1 MASTLRDA
9 QRPNWLATNQ
19 LISDDFWYHS
29 TMTEDGI
36 YQTHIAARQNLRRLS
51 VIRGVVLVGQL
62 LALAFFTAINP
73 IGLPANAI
81 AVVLAI
87 YASVTMAGWLRSRST
102 IPITEREFFI
112 HLLADIFF
120 FSALMYFSGGASN
133 PFISYYLIP
142 ISIAAITLPRHYS
155 IVTAAAALLSYS
167 LLINYYVAIAS
178 IAPVAQAGHGH
189 HAESNNLHILGMW
202 ANFAISA
209 LIITYFISRMA
220 NTLKD
225 QQQQIAEQR
234 EAQLRD
240 EQLLAVGTLAAGTA
254 HELGTPLNTMKLLID
269 EMIADA
275 QHSQDDLHLLNQQ
288 MALCKTTLKQL
299 LTTAEQSQHKQL
311 AAQPLHTYFS
321 ALLERWLL
329 MRPTVKANI
338 ELADGEQSACFHP
351 TIDQSIINL
360 LNNAADASPDRVD
373 INLSWNNDQAIICIR
388 DYGPGLDASKIDQ
401 LGQAFVTDKA
411 DGVGLGLFLSRAT
424 LTRFGGEVRLQN
436 SADGGTITEIILPL
450 HESDTIVGT
459 SV

>member
-1 MASTLRDA
+1 M
-9 QRPNWLATNQ
+9 N
-19 LISDDFWYHS
+19 
-29 TMTEDGI
+29 EDGI
-36 YQTHIAARQNLRRLS
+36 YQTHLAARQNLSRLS
-51 VIRGVVLVGQL
+51 VIRGVALLGQL
-62 LALAFFTAINP
+62 LALVFFTAINP

-81 AVVLAI
+81 ALVLAI
-87 YASVTMAGWLRSRST
+87 YASVTMAGWLRSRLT
-102 IPITEREFFI
+102 IPITDREFFI

-155 IVTAAAALLSYS
+155 ILTAGTALLGYS
-167 LLINYYVAIAS
+167 LLINYYVAIDSVAPLAS
-178 IAPVAQAGHGH
+178 SGHGH
-189 HAESNNLHILGMW
+189 HDESNNLHILGMW

-275 QHSQDDLHLLNQQ
+275 NYSEADLQVLNQQ
-288 MALCKTTLKQL
+288 LALCKTTLKQL
-299 LTTAEQSQHKQL
+299 LTTAEQSQKKQRV
-311 AAQPLHTYFS
+311 AQPLKTYFS
-321 ALLERWLL
+321 DLLERWLL
-329 MRPTVKANI
+329 MRPAVQANI
-338 ELADGEQSACFHP
+338 DLADGDQTAFFHP

-360 LNNAADASPDRVD
+360 LNNAADASPHRVD
-373 INLSWNNDQAIICIR
+373 INLNWDNNQAIICIR
-388 DYGPGLDASKIDQ
+388 DYGSGLDSAKIDK

-411 DGVGLGLFLSRAT
+411 DGLGLGLFLSRAT

-436 SADGGTITEIILPL
+436 SPDGGTITQINLPL
-450 HESDTIVGT
+450 ERPDTAVGSLT
-459 SV
+459 